1 MGRIFCLCQYVFIFH
16 DKDGLYQYIP
26 NVFAKYDAQELSYS
40 LEKLFRENRD
50 EFWKFYQ
57 KEIHMKE

>member
-1 MGRIFCLCQYVFIFH
+1 MGRIFCLCQYFFIFH
-16 DKDGLYQYIP
+16 DKDGLYQ
-26 NVFAKYDAQELSYS
+26 YDAQELSYS

>member
-1 MGRIFCLCQYVFIFH
+1 MGRIFCLCQYFFIFH

-26 NVFAKYDAQELSYS
+26 NVFSKYDAQELYYS

-50 EFWKFYQ
+50 EFW
-57 KEIHMKE
+57 